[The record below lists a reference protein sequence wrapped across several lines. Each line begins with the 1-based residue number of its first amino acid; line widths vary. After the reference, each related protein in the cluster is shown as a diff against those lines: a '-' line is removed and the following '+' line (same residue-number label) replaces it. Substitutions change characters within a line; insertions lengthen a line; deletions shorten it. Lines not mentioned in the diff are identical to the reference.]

1 MEWMWDIYLKVHVRI
16 ISREFEA
23 NSCSRLFCMNV
34 EDTKHNQAY
43 LEELHEVVELA
54 MNVST
59 DSDGGLELNHGLL
72 ASQQSSS
79 LVDDL
84 QGCVLIH
91 PSLEYEVLLQH
102 LRLWLVC
109 PRVEDFAHTQLI

>member
-1 MEWMWDIYLKVHVRI
+1 MDVGRLKVVHVLI
-16 ISREFEA
+16 ISREFKA
-23 NSCSRLFCMNV
+23 SSCSRLLCMNI
-34 EDTKHNQAY
+34 EHRRPNQTY
-43 LEELHEVVELA
+43 LEELHKVVELA
-54 MNVST
+54 MDIST
-59 DSDGGLELNHGLL
+59 DSDWSLELNHGLL
-72 ASQQSSS
+72 ASQQSGS

-102 LRLWLVC
+102 LRLWLVR

>member
-23 NSCSRLFCMNV
+23 NSCSPLFCMNI
-34 EDTKHNQAY
+34 EDTKHNQTY

-91 PSLEYEVLLQH
+91 SSLEYEVLLQH
-102 LRLWLVC
+102 LRLWLVR
-109 PRVEDFAHTQLI
+109 PGVEDFAHTQLI